1 MKLKKGVKRFLAVF
15 LILVISGL
23 VIAYLLMY
31 NTKTVKKVKVLTTI
45 DDYGYELKDN
55 KSTEY
60 KKLFYK
66 LQDILKEKKVD
77 EEKYVKTIS
86 KMFIFDFYSLD
97 DKLAKTDVG
106 GSDFVHADALTD
118 FLEKAEDT
126 MYKYLESNIYG
137 GRTQKLPTVKKV
149 TIQSVEKTPF
159 TYKDKT
165 DDEAYVV
172 KLTWEYTD
180 TSTSNGYQTEATLT
194 FVHEDKKLS
203 LVELQ

>member
-1 MKLKKGVKRFLAVF
+1 
-15 LILVISGL
+15 
-23 VIAYLLMY
+23 
-31 NTKTVKKVKVLTTI
+31 
-45 DDYGYELKDN
+45 
-55 KSTEY
+55 
-60 KKLFYK
+60 
-66 LQDILKEKKVD
+66 
-77 EEKYVKTIS
+77 
-86 KMFIFDFYSLD
+86 MFIFDFYSLD
-97 DKLAKTDVG
+97 NKLAKTDVG
-106 GSDFVHADALTD
+106 GSDFVHADVLTD

-165 DDEAYVV
+165 DDEAYVA